1 MSCQSQLR
9 CSAVGGPQLF
19 ESVIYPSIN
28 HLPLE
33 CKCLLASVSSECLLG
48 FIVLAVLGLR
58 CCAPAFSSCNEPEL
72 LFIMMH
78 RFLLNSKKR
87 KLSFFYFKVTM
98 YNFCFFGCTMQYVE
112 C

>member
-58 CCAPAFSSCNEPEL
+58 CCAPAFSSCSVGGGL
-72 LFIMMH
+72 LF
-78 RFLLNSKKR
+78 FVVCDLLIAAAYSVAEHKI
-87 KLSFFYFKVTM
+87 
-98 YNFCFFGCTMQYVE
+98 
-112 C
+112 